1 MTGVSA
7 AFLLYDD
14 DLIGVVE
21 WCDWQRG
28 LQECIIISFPYNV
41 ICCIVCSKSR
51 ALHGE
56 SPLVKGDLKRSYP
69 KDPHSSSHSNSSSK
83 SNSISPHPA
92 GSQQHAHNPYS
103 QSRCVYQVTKKV
115 LSTLPKVGIIC
126 REFIPMC

>member
-1 MTGVSA
+1 M
-7 AFLLYDD
+7 
-14 DLIGVVE
+14 
-21 WCDWQRG
+21 
-28 LQECIIISFPYNV
+28 ISFPYNV

-103 QSRCVYQVTKKV
+103 QSRCVYQQDISYAAKNWHHLQRIHTMRW
-115 LSTLPKVGIIC
+115 S
-126 REFIPMC
+126 IP